1 MAHHNSDIWA
11 HSAPVGDYGDGDPVW
26 AYWPMGGVWLAQ
38 HLWEHFAFGQNRTF
52 LKEKAY
58 PLMKGAAVFCL
69 DWLYE
74 DDQGYLQTAPS
85 TSPEHKFVIDGKHYA
100 VSRSATMDIS
110 LIWDL
115 FTNCIEASE
124 ILGMDDDF
132 RSKLADAR
140 GSFSRSKSA
149 NADSCRNGIRTLR
162 MKTSIIG
169 MCPICLASTPAD
181 S

>member
-1 MAHHNSDIWA
+1 M
-11 HSAPVGDYGDGDPVW
+11 
-26 AYWPMGGVWLAQ
+26 
-38 HLWEHFAFGQNRTF
+38 
-52 LKEKAY
+52 
-58 PLMKGAAVFCL
+58 FCL

-140 GSFSRSKSA
+140 SKLQPLQIGRHGQLQEWYKDFEDEDVHHRHVFHLFGVYPGRQLTETAEPRLFDAARKSLEIRGDGGTGWSLGWKVGLWSRIQGRQ
-149 NADSCRNGIRTLR
+149 SCAP
-162 MKTSIIG
+162 SVVQ
-169 MCPICLASTPAD
+169 PAD
-181 S
+181 AREE